1 MGIRDKLFGKK
12 QAKTKSENPWGKKTS
27 KSTKT
32 KSLQTTRTKASWKT
46 YKIHI
51 PGLRTAKR
59 VIAAILLIVNFF
71 IAQTALTSATQT
83 QPLYWIFFLNALILL
98 DYLWKTRRRAVEELE
113 WGE

>member
-1 MGIRDKLFGKK
+1 MGIRDLFKRG
-12 QAKTKSENPWGKKTS
+12 KTKKVVDPWGKKTS

-32 KSLQTTRTKASWKT
+32 KTLQTTRPKTSWKT
-46 YKIHI
+46 HKIHI

-59 VIAAILLIVNFF
+59 VIAAILLAINFF

-98 DYLWKTRRRAVEELE
+98 DYLWKTRKRAIEQLE
-113 WGE
+113 WGNA